1 MKIEDELVSRMKQE
15 ELGSILDAALDE
27 LDDDSDSD
35 EDEGNDLKAGVMSLD
50 DQPSTTTGKSR
61 VTDENDA
68 SNATAKKTVFGPE
81 RPPPTSN
88 TGKCSPEEGAIKDM
102 MRQMEALF
110 PSESTNETKQQ
121 VTKSHVQN
129 AKGKEIEQVSS
140 NQSKKSSKTKSPGQ
154 QHEQMEETMS
164 KLFKQ
169 LSQNMDDDNL
179 NDDEFAGLGDDFMKQ
194 MAKEWE
200 STMNGNGGEDQ
211 EEVVGQVVDGMMKQL
226 LSKEFMYEPMKD
238 ICNQFPKW
246 LAENKQKI
254 DEKEYERYG
263 TQYQYFQRIVH
274 IYEYDPNNVARLTEL
289 MQEIQEYGQPPPELI
304 KELAPDLDFD
314 KDGIPKMDGTGL
326 GPLMNEECCIM

>member
-1 MKIEDELVSRMKQE
+1 MNKEDESISRMKQE
-15 ELGSILDAALDE
+15 ELESILDAALDE
-27 LDDDSDSD
+27 LDDDSDSY
-35 EDEGNDLKAGVMSLD
+35 EDEGNVLKAGVVSLD
-50 DQPSTTTGKSR
+50 DHPSTATAKNR
-61 VTDENDA
+61 VTDDNDA
-68 SNATAKKTVFGPE
+68 SNVTAKRPVFGPE
-81 RPPPTSN
+81 RPQPN
-88 TGKCSPEEGAIKDM
+88 VGKCSTEEAAIKDM

-110 PSESTNETKQQ
+110 PSELTNETKQQ
-121 VTKSHVQN
+121 ATESHIQN
-129 AKGKEIEQVSS
+129 MKGKEVEQVSS
-140 NQSKKSSKTKSPGQ
+140 NQSKKSSKKKSSGE

-169 LSQNMDDDNL
+169 LSQNMNDGDL
-179 NDDEFAGLGDDFMKQ
+179 NDNDFSGLGDDFMKQ

-289 MQEIQEYGQPPPELI
+289 MQEIQEFGQPPPELI

-314 KDGIPKMDGTGL
+314 KDGIPKMDGSGL